1 MTSISVVKP
10 IAVIVGAG
18 KIGRGFL
25 GQLLHRGGY
34 ALHFVDGAAA
44 VVDRLN
50 AERRYRVDIAG
61 RGEHEYI
68 PVAAAY
74 RLDQPQAV
82 GPAIAA
88 AEVIVTAVGAANI
101 AGAARF
107 LAPLIAA
114 RAPGTPLNWLIC
126 ENADQPAQL
135 IRSTLLAGDDGRIA
149 RLLERDLGIVE
160 TQVLRTGM
168 DADPAVAAREPLAV
182 RMHDWW
188 TLPCDGDAIRG
199 PAPSIPGLQPK
210 PDFAHEL
217 TRKVFTFN
225 GLNGPISYLGHANGH
240 VLMHEAATAP
250 ELQEV
255 LAGVRDESGHGLV
268 SAFGFDPIEHRAF
281 QQLAWTKYRD
291 PALSDAI
298 ERNARDAARKL
309 GARERLVGPAALCLE
324 HGREPRAYAIAIA
337 AALAYDG
344 STDAGTLRVQATLRS
359 AGPAAALAEFAG
371 LAVDHPLSRLAV
383 DAFTRR
389 AFRLR
394 CD

>member
-1 MTSISVVKP
+1 MNDPRP

-25 GQLLHRGGY
+25 GQLLHRAGY
-34 ALHFVDGAAA
+34 ALHFVDGAPI

-61 RGEHEYI
+61 RDEHEYI

-74 RLDQPQAV
+74 RIDQPAAAAAAV
-82 GPAIAA
+82 AA
-88 AEVIVTAVGAANI
+88 AEVLVTAVGAANI

-114 RAPGTPLNWLIC
+114 REPGRPLNWLIC
-126 ENADQPAQL
+126 ENADQPARL
-135 IRSTLLAGDDGRIA
+135 IRATLLDGDDGRIA
-149 RLLERDLGIVE
+149 RLMRADLGIVE

-168 DADPAVAAREPLAV
+168 DADPALAAREPLAV

-199 PAPSIPGLQPK
+199 PAPRIPGLQPK
-210 PDFAHEL
+210 RDFAHEL
-217 TRKVFTFN
+217 QRKIFTFN
-225 GLNGPISYLGHANGH
+225 GLNGPIAYLGHANGYA
-240 VLMHEAATAP
+240 LMDQAATAA
-250 ELQEV
+250 ELQPI
-255 LAGVRDESGHGLV
+255 LAGVLDESGHGLV
-268 SAFGFDPIEHRAF
+268 RAFAFDPAEHRAF
-281 QQLAWTKYRD
+281 QQLAWRKYRD
-291 PALSDAI
+291 PALADAI
-298 ERNARDAARKL
+298 ERNARDSARKL
-309 GARERLVGPAALCLE
+309 GARERLIGPAALCQA

-344 STDAGTLRVQATLRS
+344 SGDAGTLRVRATVRA

-371 LAVDHPLSRLAV
+371 LAPHHPLSLLAV
-383 DAFTRR
+383 DAFDRR
-389 AFRLR
+389 AYRLPR
-394 CD
+394 A